1 MKVYL
6 FFLLG
11 VDLLNDEN
19 YVAGVKNIKKNTYL
33 KDRIQKCS
41 NMKFTTDGRSL
52 LYLSY
57 NEKRRSDKLY
67 VRRLTGFSSEDVP
80 REDTLVYEE
89 KQENFYLDLNI
100 SKDKKYIILT
110 SSSKEITEI
119 LVKNR
124 GSNPEASDFL
134 KIIDKSMKC
143 KAYCNHS
150 GNNFYLL
157 TDSGN
162 VFDFKVVTFPDE
174 DLKNKARRINYFYTP
189 ESCEDL
195 YIV

>member
-1 MKVYL
+1 M
-6 FFLLG
+6 
-11 VDLLNDEN
+11 
-19 YVAGVKNIKKNTYL
+19 AGIKNIKKNTYL

-41 NMKFTTDGRSL
+41 NMRFSADGRSL

-67 VRRLTGFSSEDVP
+67 VRRLTGLSSSDDISGEDK
-80 REDTLVYEE
+80 LVYEE
-89 KQENFYLDLNI
+89 KQENFYLDLNV
-100 SKDKKYIILT
+100 SKDKKYVILT

-119 LVKNR
+119 LVKSR
-124 GSNPEASDFL
+124 SSNPETPDFL
-134 KIIDKSMKC
+134 KIIDKAIKC

-150 GNNFYLL
+150 GNTFYLL

-174 DLKNKARRINYFYTP
+174 ELKNKNRSITDYYTP
-189 ESCEDL
+189 ESGEP
-195 YIV
+195 Y